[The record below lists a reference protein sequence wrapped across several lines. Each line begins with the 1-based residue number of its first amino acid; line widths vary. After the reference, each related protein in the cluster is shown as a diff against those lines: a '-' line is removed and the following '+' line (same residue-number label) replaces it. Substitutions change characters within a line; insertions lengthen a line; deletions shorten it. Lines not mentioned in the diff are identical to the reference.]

1 MPDKKIKVLYVIPT
15 LDFGG
20 AERIMVD
27 LARLLDRKK
36 FTVKIVCMKRAG
48 ELASGLDATAVE
60 LVVMERGMTPAAF
73 WKLYKLISAS
83 KPDIVHTHLFGA
95 DVFGII
101 AARLAGV
108 KKVVSTEHNIN
119 YSEGRKKS
127 MIKNWAYSLADRIVA
142 VSEAVKKYLL
152 KAGNKKNK
160 IEVIYNG
167 TDPDRFKPSSRGD
180 LKDEIIIGSIGRL
193 EKQKSYGTL
202 IMAMDNLKNIP
213 IECRLAGNGRE
224 KEYLSD
230 LVTSLGLAD
239 KVKFTGWNKDIP
251 SFLAGLDIFVLPSA
265 WEGFGITLIEA
276 GAQGLPVIGSRVDG
290 ITEIIE
296 EGVDGLMFKP
306 GDSRELAYKLELLAS
321 DKILREKLG
330 ANLRRKVME
339 KFTLTIMVKKYED
352 LYVRLY
358 NEKENYEDTFN

>member
-119 YSEGRKKS
+119 YSEGRKKRK
-127 MIKNWAYSLADRIVA
+127 INTN
-142 VSEAVKKYLL
+142 EL
-152 KAGNKKNK
+152 KTIINLKKNL
-160 IEVIYNG
+160 
-167 TDPDRFKPSSRGD
+167 TTSRD
-180 LKDEIIIGSIGRL
+180 KLFLKQPMSEPP
-193 EKQKSYGTL
+193 
-202 IMAMDNLKNIP
+202 M
-213 IECRLAGNGRE
+213 
-224 KEYLSD
+224 
-230 LVTSLGLAD
+230 
-239 KVKFTGWNKDIP
+239 
-251 SFLAGLDIFVLPSA
+251 
-265 WEGFGITLIEA
+265 
-276 GAQGLPVIGSRVDG
+276 
-290 ITEIIE
+290 
-296 EGVDGLMFKP
+296 
-306 GDSRELAYKLELLAS
+306 
-321 DKILREKLG
+321 
-330 ANLRRKVME
+330 RR
-339 KFTLTIMVKKYED
+339 
-352 LYVRLY
+352 
-358 NEKENYEDTFN
+358 